1 MNNLKKVFYLLSSKE
16 KYFLIIILFLNLIG
30 IFLETLSFAIIIPV
44 FNLIFIEPKKTDL
57 FVNFFLYD
65 YFKNNLDSENFKI
78 LVLVIMLTMFAFK
91 NIFLIFINY
100 ISIKFYNLFQLRL
113 SNNLFELY
121 LKQNYS
127 FFLSDKSNFLI
138 RKVINDTMG
147 VKTYLNLSLN
157 SVIDFLLVF
166 AFSFV
171 LLYMS
176 YQIFIFTF
184 I

>member
-1 MNNLKKVFYLLSSKE
+1 M
-16 KYFLIIILFLNLIG
+16 
-30 IFLETLSFAIIIPV
+30 LSFAIIIPV

-65 YFKNNLDSENFKI
+65 YFKNNLESENFKI

-138 RKVINDTMG
+138 RKVI
-147 VKTYLNLSLN
+147 
-157 SVIDFLLVF
+157 
-166 AFSFV
+166 
-171 LLYMS
+171 
-176 YQIFIFTF
+176 
-184 I
+184 